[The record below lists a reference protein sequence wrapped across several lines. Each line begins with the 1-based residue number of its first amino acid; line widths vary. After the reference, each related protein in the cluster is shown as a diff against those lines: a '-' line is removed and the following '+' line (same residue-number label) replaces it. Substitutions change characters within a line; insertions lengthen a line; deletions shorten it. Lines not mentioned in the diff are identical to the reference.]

1 MATQPVSTSLIRF
14 LTAAVA
20 ESIRRASEAGQLGS
34 LAPQQATAIAPVI
47 QIPSDPRY
55 GDYACPTP
63 LGMAKL
69 CRLAPAQIAQ
79 TLQKHLDLPDIETQ
93 VAGGGYLNFRLG
105 DPFLAER
112 LQELL

>member
-1 MATQPVSTSLIRF
+1 MATQPLSTSLVRF
-14 LTAAVA
+14 LTAAVS

-34 LAPQQATAIAPVI
+34 LTLEQAAGVAPTI

-69 CRLAPAQIAQ
+69 CRMAPAQIAQ
-79 TLQKHLDLPDIETQ
+79 TLQKHLDLPGIATE
-93 VAGGGYLNFRLG
+93 
-105 DPFLAER
+105 
-112 LQELL
+112 